1 MVTILLLI
9 IMYLAF
15 ISLGLPDS
23 LLGVAWPALRIELG
37 LPLDAAGI
45 IALIGTGSTILSS
58 FMSGHIIKRLG
69 TGKVVFISCAMTS
82 GALLGFSWSPS
93 FFWLVI
99 LAIPLGLG
107 AGSIDT
113 ALNNYVA
120 LHYKSHHMNWLHSFW
135 GVGATIG
142 PLIMGQQLIRSS
154 WRIGYRMIGGIQM
167 GLAIILLLSLPLW
180 AWHAKHVKE
189 TATEEGHTKHP
200 KAKKAYLIKGVPF
213 ALLTFLFYCAVEFS
227 VGLWGSTYLVA
238 TKGLDVGIAATWV
251 AMYYGGIT
259 VGRLVSGFISMK
271 FNNDQMIRGG
281 GIIVLLGTLLVL
293 IPLPNFMV
301 MVAFVLIGL
310 GLSPI
315 FPAMIHET
323 PKRFGKDVSEIVIGY
338 QMGFAYIGIAVLPP
352 LLGLIIDSFS
362 AEVFPY
368 FLVICIA
375 LMITC
380 TESVR
385 ALTK

>member
-120 LHYKSHHMNWLHSFW
+120 LHYKSH
-135 GVGATIG
+135 
-142 PLIMGQQLIRSS
+142 
-154 WRIGYRMIGGIQM
+154 
-167 GLAIILLLSLPLW
+167 LSL
-180 AWHAKHVKE
+180 
-189 TATEEGHTKHP
+189 
-200 KAKKAYLIKGVPF
+200 
-213 ALLTFLFYCAVEFS
+213 
-227 VGLWGSTYLVA
+227 
-238 TKGLDVGIAATWV
+238 
-251 AMYYGGIT
+251 
-259 VGRLVSGFISMK
+259 
-271 FNNDQMIRGG
+271 
-281 GIIVLLGTLLVL
+281 
-293 IPLPNFMV
+293 
-301 MVAFVLIGL
+301 
-310 GLSPI
+310 
-315 FPAMIHET
+315 IH
-323 PKRFGKDVSEIVIGY
+323 I
-338 QMGFAYIGIAVLPP
+338 YI
-352 LLGLIIDSFS
+352 D
-362 AEVFPY
+362 
-368 FLVICIA
+368 
-375 LMITC
+375 
-380 TESVR
+380 
-385 ALTK
+385 